1 MKRQALVVGS
11 LVALVAAFV
20 IGMVVV
26 KSQRAQE
33 VSFLAQESAELFV
46 RPYAPTRGPA
56 EADVHIVEFFD
67 PACETC
73 ARLYPHVE
81 ELLEAHPDRIR
92 LVMRYAPFH
101 KGADVVVRALEATR
115 KQDLYWQAL
124 EVLYASQARWT
135 AHHEVQIERIWPY
148 LGSAGVD
155 LTQLQQDMNDP
166 AITEAIR
173 QDLEDGAT
181 LGVRK
186 TPSFFVN
193 GKPLPRFGLD
203 ELQVLVQTELDGG

>member
-1 MKRQALVVGS
+1 
-11 LVALVAAFV
+11 
-20 IGMVVV
+20 
-26 KSQRAQE
+26 
-33 VSFLAQESAELFV
+33 
-46 RPYAPTRGPA
+46 
-56 EADVHIVEFFD
+56 
-67 PACETC
+67 
-73 ARLYPHVE
+73 
-81 ELLEAHPDRIR
+81 
-92 LVMRYAPFH
+92 MRYAPFH